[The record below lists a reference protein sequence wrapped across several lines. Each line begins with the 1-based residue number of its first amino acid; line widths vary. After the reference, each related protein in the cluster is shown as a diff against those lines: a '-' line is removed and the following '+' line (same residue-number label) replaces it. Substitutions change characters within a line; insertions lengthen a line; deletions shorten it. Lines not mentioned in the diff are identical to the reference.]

1 MYENDRL
8 KEELL
13 ANISDLFLTYGL
25 RSTSMDDI
33 CTHLKIS
40 KKTLYQIFENKDH
53 VVEQVMFY
61 RLEKIRK
68 ETNEESISKKNPV
81 RFLYSIK
88 KHIIED
94 LNSRLPA
101 NYFDVK
107 KYHPEVDK
115 RIREAERK
123 FIYSIL
129 SSVLRQGVEQG
140 FFRKEADME
149 VQMYLFEKQMS
160 FLKEQEMLN
169 EIEYPKIVLVST
181 IVDNFILSISTV
193 EGVAVFDEIIK
204 NEKTKRKSD
213 EK

>member
-149 VQMYLFEKQMS
+149 IQMYLFEKQMN

-169 EIEYPKIVLVST
+169 EIEYPIIMLIST

-193 EGVAVFDEIIK
+193 EGVAVFDEISK
-204 NEKTKRKSD
+204 NEKTKIKSD

>member
-129 SSVLRQGVEQG
+129 SSVLGQGVEQG

>member
-193 EGVAVFDEIIK
+193 EGVAVFDEISK